1 MRIKN
6 DIMYLID
13 SHIESIGWVNLNK
26 KKFKNIIFSL
36 CILCS
41 TLLICEVLYRYDL
54 GHQNINIVMSMA
66 IFIITAVTE
75 GYIYGVLSAV
85 IGVFTYD
92 FLITSPRFG
101 FSFTLD
107 FPVTLIILL
116 TVVFTSSTIT
126 TRIKAQAEHARK
138 KRKHAELLYSINRK
152 LLSTRDLDTIVRYS
166 MEFLKDEL
174 IHSIAF
180 FEDIKPKG
188 KLNPYFRYVK
198 DDVGIEYFTKE
209 EIFYLVRLAADKQEA
224 LDDKDYGYF
233 FPIVAQN
240 ITYGVFAF
248 SFGEKDLN
256 KKQKVFLELISD
268 QTAQALRMYRL
279 MVEQQEAKVMM
290 EAEKVKNSF
299 LRSISHDL
307 RTPLTGIIGAS
318 STLLEEGNK
327 IPYEIQTKLIEGI
340 QNDSQW
346 LLNMIENIL
355 SITKVQKNDMVIDKS
370 EEIVEEVIEGAVS
383 TFRKRF
389 PNAKVI
395 VNQPEN
401 VILLPI
407 DIMLISQVLINL
419 LENTQKHAQGQK
431 SDVVIE
437 VKEMGDFVS
446 FIIAD
451 NGPGIDPKILP
462 MLFNFTVT
470 SENLY
475 KDSTR
480 DLGIGLSICKTI
492 IRAHGGEIY
501 ANNRPEG
508 GAQFMFTIPLCREKY
523 EKNY

>member
-1 MRIKN
+1 M
-6 DIMYLID
+6 
-13 SHIESIGWVNLNK
+13 NK
-26 KKFKNIIFSL
+26 KIAKNITFSI

-41 TLLICEVLYRYDL
+41 TLLICEILYRYDL

-75 GYIYGVLSAV
+75 GYIYGILSAV

-101 FSFTLD
+101 FSFTVD

-116 TVVFTSSTIT
+116 IVVFTSSTIT
-126 TRIKAQAEHARK
+126 ARIKTQAKQARQK
-138 KRKHAELLYSINRK
+138 HQHAELLYSINRK
-152 LLSTRDLDTIVRYS
+152 FLSTRDLNTIVRYA
-166 MEFLKDEL
+166 MEYLKDEL

-180 FEDIKPKG
+180 FEDIRPKG
-188 KLNPYFRYVK
+188 ELNPYFRYVK
-198 DDVGIEYFTKE
+198 DDVSIEYFTKD
-209 EIFYLVRLAADKQEA
+209 EIFHLVRIAADRQEI
-224 LDDKDYGYF
+224 LDNKDYGYF
-233 FPIVAQN
+233 LPIVTQN

-248 SFGEKDLN
+248 SFREKDLS
-256 KKQKVFLELISD
+256 KKQKMFLELIAE
-268 QTAQALRMYRL
+268 QMGQALRMYHL
-279 MVEQQEAKVMM
+279 TVEQQKVKVMI
-290 EAEKVKNSF
+290 EAEKVKNDF

-318 STLLEEGNK
+318 STLLEEGEK
-327 IPYEIQTKLIEGI
+327 IPYKVQKKLIEGI

-355 SITKVQKNDMVIDKS
+355 SITRVQKNDMIIDKS
-370 EEIVEEVIEGAVS
+370 EEIVEEVIESAVL

-389 PNAKVI
+389 PNTEITVK
-395 VNQPEN
+395 QPKN

-407 DIMLISQVLINL
+407 DMMLISQVLANL

-437 VKEMGDFVS
+437 VREMDGFVG
-446 FIIAD
+446 FIITD
-451 NGPGIDPKILP
+451 TGPGIDPKILP
-462 MLFNFTVT
+462 ILFNFAVT
-470 SENLY
+470 SENPC

-492 IRAHGGEIY
+492 IKAHGGEIY
-501 ANNRPEG
+501 ANNLPEG
-508 GAQFMFTIPLCREKY
+508 GAEFMFTIPICKEQD
-523 EKNY
+523 

>member
-1 MRIKN
+1 M
-6 DIMYLID
+6 
-13 SHIESIGWVNLNK
+13 
-26 KKFKNIIFSL
+26 
-36 CILCS
+36 
-41 TLLICEVLYRYDL
+41 
-54 GHQNINIVMSMA
+54 
-66 IFIITAVTE
+66 
-75 GYIYGVLSAV
+75 
-85 IGVFTYD
+85 
-92 FLITSPRFG
+92 
-101 FSFTLD
+101 
-107 FPVTLIILL
+107 
-116 TVVFTSSTIT
+116 
-126 TRIKAQAEHARK
+126 
-138 KRKHAELLYSINRK
+138 
-152 LLSTRDLDTIVRYS
+152 
-166 MEFLKDEL
+166 
-174 IHSIAF
+174 
-180 FEDIKPKG
+180 
-188 KLNPYFRYVK
+188 
-198 DDVGIEYFTKE
+198 GIEYFTKE